1 MQCSPL
7 RIQVV
12 KLGRGDASRAVKHSR
27 KRGTVGVF
35 QLLPLHRDR
44 QVQTRSRAEFHPDA
58 DDVSSWRALSPL
70 TTRRCNKGLAE
81 AKPLFY
87 LVGCRNRI
95 NDPNPFGVR
104 LRVLRS
110 FQHAPKCAPNFR
122 EHFGSIARPT
132 STLQWKER
140 SSRQHL
146 TAGCYCSLLD
156 DAGRAGSGLRLCSDA
171 FYTSHLAALRPNGL
185 QHLSRA
191 ISPGG
196 RRTAVSD
203 AASPRRTA
211 RASSARGARHRY
223 AQGHRRA

>member
-87 LVGCRNRI
+87 LVRLQDSI
-95 NDPNPFGVR
+95 NHPIPCTYG
-104 LRVLRS
+104 
-110 FQHAPKCAPNFR
+110 A
-122 EHFGSIARPT
+122 
-132 STLQWKER
+132 
-140 SSRQHL
+140 SR
-146 TAGCYCSLLD
+146 
-156 DAGRAGSGLRLCSDA
+156 RAGTILYQQMYQQNSLPLRFDACGLFLLRRKRRRIVP
-171 FYTSHLAALRPNGL
+171 HGLAG
-185 QHLSRA
+185 SRK
-191 ISPGG
+191 
-196 RRTAVSD
+196 V
-203 AASPRRTA
+203 
-211 RASSARGARHRY
+211 RASASCPLGRVTKRLVSRVHSALTSFTQRSGTVSL
-223 AQGHRRA
+223 